1 MSPSAQTAPA
11 PVPAASAADPAAIC
25 VEGLRVRRG
34 AVEVLHDVS
43 FIVARGRI
51 AGLLGPSGCGK
62 TTLMRALVGIQR
74 GVSGRLDV
82 LGDRAGSPGLRRRVG
97 YLTQDRSVYLDL
109 SVRENLG
116 YFAALMGTGPSSVTA
131 ALEAVS
137 LTGLAGRTVR
147 SLSGGQQVRVSLAAA
162 LLGDPELL
170 VLDEPTVGLDPLLR
184 RDLWALFSA
193 LAAQGRTLLVSSH
206 VMDEARH
213 CDTLLLLR
221 DGWLVWRDSPG
232 AFTAAAGTE
241 DLDAAFVRMIERTD
255 GGS

>member
-1 MSPSAQTAPA
+1 
-11 PVPAASAADPAAIC
+11 

-34 AVEVLHDVS
+34 EIEVLHDVS
-43 FIVARGRI
+43 FTVTRGRI

-82 LGDRAGSPGLRRRVG
+82 LGDAAGSPGLRRRVG
-97 YLTQDRSVYLDL
+97 YLTQDRSIYLDL
-109 SVRENLG
+109 SVQENLR
-116 YFAALMGTGPSSVTA
+116 YFASLMGAGPRSVTA
-131 ALEAVS
+131 ALEAVA

-147 SLSGGQQVRVSLAAA
+147 DLSGGQQMGVSLAAA

-193 LAAQGRTLLVSSH
+193 LAAAGRTLLVSSH

-213 CDTLLLLR
+213 CDTPLLLR
-221 DGWLVWRDSPG
+221 DGRLVWRDSPD
-232 AFTAAAGTE
+232 AFTATAGTE
-241 DLDAAFVRMIERTD
+241 DLDAAFMRMIQRTA

>member
-1 MSPSAQTAPA
+1 VA
-11 PVPAASAADPAAIC
+11 
-25 VEGLRVRRG
+25 GLRVRRAG
-34 AVEVLHDVS
+34 VEVLHGVS
-43 FIVARGRI
+43 FTVAHGRI

-82 LGDRAGSPGLRRRVG
+82 LGDAAGSPGLRRRLG

-109 SVRENLG
+109 SVQENLG
-116 YFAALMGTGPSSVTA
+116 YFAALMGAGDSSVA
-131 ALEAVS
+131 SAIEAVA
-137 LTGLAGRTVR
+137 LTGLASRTVR

-170 VLDEPTVGLDPLLR
+170 LLDEPTVGLDPLLR
-184 RDLWALFSA
+184 RELWALFA
-193 LAAQGRTLLVSSH
+193 RLAAQGRTLLVSSH

-221 DGWLVWRDSPG
+221 DGQLIWRDAPE
-232 AFTAAAGTE
+232 ALTLAAGTD
-241 DLDAAFVRMIERTD
+241 DLDAAFVRMIDRRD
-255 GGS
+255 GTS

>member
-1 MSPSAQTAPA
+1 
-11 PVPAASAADPAAIC
+11 
-25 VEGLRVRRG
+25 VRRAG
-34 AVEVLHDVS
+34 VEVLRGVS
-43 FIVARGRI
+43 FTVARGRI

-62 TTLMRALVGIQR
+62 ATLMRSLVGIQR

-82 LGDRAGSPGLRRRVG
+82 LGNAAGSPGLRRRVG
-97 YLTQDRSVYLDL
+97 YLTQDSSVYLDL
-109 SVRENLG
+109 SVQENLG
-116 YFAALMGTGPSSVTA
+116 YFAALTGAADSSVA
-131 ALEAVS
+131 AAIEAVA

-147 SLSGGQQVRVSLAAA
+147 SLSGGQQVRVSLPAA

-184 RDLWALFSA
+184 RELWALFSR

-221 DGWLVWRDSPG
+221 DGQLIWRDSPD
-232 AFTAAAGTE
+232 AFTVAADTD
-241 DLDAAFVRMIERTD
+241 DLDDAFVRMIDRHD
-255 GGS
+255 GTS